1 MPPAVISKPAS
12 PAAPPDPPVKAN
24 PVISNW
30 KPAIEPPKSY
40 KISKEP
46 DESKAPKLSAALMQ
60 LNPSPPQIPQS
71 STTRS
76 P

>member
-46 DESKAPKLSAALMQ
+46 DESKFPKLKANAQVL
-60 LNPSPPQIPQS
+60 PSPSQTPHS
-71 STTRS
+71 SKV
-76 P
+76 